1 MDYCYE
7 FRENYKNILVKE
19 YKSIN
24 DKINY
29 TDINEASDRYSLF
42 IRKLMYLLC
51 EDKSVETSKFRE
63 LFTSNNVLDRLKG
76 LKDSRKY
83 IRLVEVNDAYKKR
96 D

>member
-7 FRENYKNILVKE
+7 FRENYKSILVKE

-29 TDINEASDRYSLF
+29 TDINEASDKYSLF

-63 LFTSNNVLDRLKG
+63 LFTSSNVLDRLKG

-83 IRLVEVNDAYKKR
+83 IRLVGVNDAYKTR
-96 D
+96 N

>member
-76 LKDSRKY
+76 LKDLRKY

>member
-7 FRENYKNILVKE
+7 FRENCKNILVKE

-29 TDINEASDRYSLF
+29 TDINEASDKYSLF

-96 D
+96 N